1 MHIEANDLLM
11 FARVADCGSFSR
23 AAEQLGLP
31 KSTLSR
37 RLSALESQL
46 GERLLQRTTRKLLLT
61 EFGLGKGI

>member
-37 RLSALESQL
+37 RLFIRI
-46 GERLLQRTTRKLLLT
+46 GKPTWRTLIAAYHPQTVVD
-61 EFGLGKGI
+61 